1 MVRDTSVKSSIVDG
15 IKSKQIKTFGI
26 ATAFVLGGGILLS
39 QVLNSQVLQ
48 TKQPAQEQ
56 QVVIPEIK
64 TVSALGKL
72 EPEGEVIQLAASSS
86 GQGSQG
92 NKIEKLLVKE
102 GEKVKAGQVIAIL
115 DNSNKLQAAYEK
127 AQQTVEIAKANLA
140 KVQAGAKS
148 GEINAQK
155 SEIARIQAQSLGDE
169 RAQRETLAR
178 LEAQLEGDKATQ
190 KATIRRLQAELNNAK
205 SELSRYE
212 KLYKDG
218 AISQSD
224 FDSRRLKVDT
234 VVQQLNEAKATLE
247 RTKSTGTRQI
257 TEAKAVLNRIQD
269 VRNQQVNS
277 AKATLNKISEVRP
290 VDVAAAQAEL
300 RQAIASAKEQ
310 KASYEQSFVK
320 APKEGV
326 ILKINNYPGEKI
338 SDSGVVELGQIK
350 NMMVIAEVYQSHI
363 SKIKLGQNVRVK
375 SNSLGHELQGKVD
388 SIGWKIQRQN
398 VINADPTENIDA
410 RVVEVRVRLNEES
423 SQKAAK
429 FTNLQVKAVFE
440 L

>member
-1 MVRDTSVKSSIVDG
+1 MVRGTSVKASIVDG

-26 ATAFVLGGGILLS
+26 ATVVVLGGVVLS
-39 QVLNSQVLQ
+39 QTLNSEVLQ
-48 TKQPAQEQ
+48 TKQATQEQ

-72 EPEGEVIQLAASSS
+72 EPEGEVIQIAASSS

-102 GEKVKAGQVIAIL
+102 GEAVKAGQVIAVL
-115 DNSNKLQAAYEK
+115 DNSSKLKAAYEK
-127 AQQTVEIAKANLA
+127 AQEAVAISRANLA
-140 KVQAGAKS
+140 KVKAGAKS

-155 SEIARIQAQSLGDE
+155 SEIARIQAQSLGEE

-190 KATIRRLQAELNNAK
+190 KATIRRLEAELNNAK
-205 SELSRYE
+205 SELNRYE
-212 KLYKDG
+212 KLYKEG

-234 VVQQLNEAKATLE
+234 VVQQLNEAKATFE
-247 RTKSTGTRQI
+247 RTKRTVSRQI
-257 TEAKAVLNRIQD
+257 TEAKAVLARIQD
-269 VRNQQVNS
+269 VRNQQVSS
-277 AKATLNKISEVRP
+277 AKGTLNKITEVRP

-300 RQAIASAKEQ
+300 RQAIASAKEE
-310 KASYEQSFVK
+310 KASFEQSFVK
-320 APKEGV
+320 APKDGV
-326 ILKINNYPGEKI
+326 ILKINNYPGEKV
-338 SDSGVVELGQIK
+338 SDDGVVELGQVK

-363 SKIKLGQNVRVK
+363 NKIKVGQNVRVQ
-375 SNSLGHELQGKVD
+375 SSSLGDELEGKVD

-423 SQKAAK
+423 SQQAAK
-429 FTNLQVKAVFE
+429 FTNLQVKTIFE